1 MVAEPRTLSPAPP
14 ALTPAQARDLLDQIS
29 RNVERAVLGNK
40 SAVKLALVA
49 LCARGHLLLEG
60 VPGVGKTSLA
70 QALARSLHLEFARI
84 QFTSDL
90 LPADIV
96 GSTVFDPRSVSFS
109 FRPGPIFAQVVLAD
123 ELNRAPPRVQSALLE
138 AMAEGQVSTDG
149 GARPLPEP
157 FFVMATQNPREHA
170 GTFPLPD
177 AQLDRFLL
185 RLTLSYPDR
194 EAERG
199 ILLARGEVEPH
210 RLLQPVAGPAELA
223 ALQAAAAAVR
233 VEPALADYVVAL
245 AERSR
250 ENPGSHHGL
259 STRGAL
265 ALLQAAK
272 AHALAEG
279 RGHLLPDD
287 IKAVAVPCL
296 GHRLAAPGADGHE
309 VDRLAAER
317 LVLQLLADV
326 PVPV

>member
-1 MVAEPRTLSPAPP
+1 MVAESRPKSVAAAPSPA
-14 ALTPAQARDLLDQIS
+14 AAQSLIQKIE
-29 RNVERAVLGNK
+29 RNVARSVQGNAGAVR
-40 SAVKLALVA
+40 LALVA

-70 QALARSLHLEFARI
+70 QALARSVELSFARI

-96 GSTVFDPRSVSFS
+96 GATVFDPRAVSFS
-109 FRPGPIFAQVVLAD
+109 FRPGPVFAQVVLAD

-138 AMAEGQVSTDG
+138 AMSEGQVSIDG
-149 GARPLPEP
+149 GARPLPDP
-157 FFVMATQNPREHA
+157 FFVIATQNPREHA

-194 EAERG
+194 QSERG
-199 ILLARGEVEPH
+199 ILLERRALEPH
-210 RLLQPVAGPAELA
+210 RLLEPVAEAADVA
-223 ALQAAAAAVR
+223 ALQAAAAAVH

-250 ENPGSHHGL
+250 APGFAHAGL

-272 AHALAEG
+272 AFALAEG

-287 IKAVAVPCL
+287 VKAVAAPCL
-296 GHRLAAPGADGHE
+296 GHRLAPPGSDGFE
-309 VDRLAAER
+309 VDRAAADR
-317 LVLQLLADV
+317 LVAQVLADV